1 MKTDIAFIHP
11 PSIYDFRKRNLKA
24 GPISDVVPSTPVFE
38 MYPMG
43 FLSMLSYL
51 VPKGYNAR
59 ISNVASMM
67 VMSDKFDPVKYL
79 KSLNTEIYGIDL
91 HWLPHVHGAISIA
104 RIIKEFNPNARV
116 LLGGFSAS
124 YFSDDIMKTY
134 PEIDYVLK
142 GDFQE
147 YSTMKLIDSVE
158 KNIDLGTVPNLV
170 YRDEMGNVKHNPNSK
185 ENTVDNVFLNYRVLM
200 RNAIKY
206 HDVKGHLPYADWIN
220 NPESVT
226 IIEHGCQFNCAFC
239 GGSNFS
245 YRNNFFPVSPVYRNP
260 RTIAKEIELA
270 REILGAPIF
279 VAGDINLAGEKFYGN
294 LFREIKEL
302 KADIP
307 ILTEYF
313 RPPQKDYLNEL
324 SRSFGEFSV
333 EISPESSSE
342 NIRRINGREYSN
354 ESLEKSIADAKEAGC
369 KKFDVYF
376 TLGISGQGEKELK
389 DDIEYATKLM
399 KYEKGSEMKVY
410 SFISPLTPFIDPG
423 SLIYEKPEKYGF
435 HITARTIEEYYNLL
449 DKGKSWVDF
458 LNYYNDWMSAKD
470 IERLTYQSEI
480 EMITARRDLRL
491 IDSETAENII
501 NNINRYID
509 GKDYQKDYRKNSHL
523 SYLNKDIE
531 WSKKHNITR
540 SSLMVYWY
548 KELLGLEKDLGR
560 L

>member
-1 MKTDIAFIHP
+1 MKTDIAVIHP

-79 KSLNTEIYGIDL
+79 KSLDTEIYGIDL

-104 RIIKEFNPNARV
+104 RIIKEFNPDARV

-147 YSTMKLIDSVE
+147 YGTMKLIDSVE

-376 TLGISGQGEKELK
+376 TLGISGQGEKELE

-399 KYEKGSEMKVY
+399 NHEKGSDMKVY

-449 DKGKSWVDF
+449 DNGKSWVDF

-480 EMITARRDLRL
+480 EMITARRDVGL
-491 IDSETAENII
+491 IDSESAENII

>member
-51 VPKGYNAR
+51 VPRGYNAR

-79 KSLNTEIYGIDL
+79 KSLDTEIYGIDL

-104 RIIKEFNPNARV
+104 RIIKEFNPDARV

-170 YRDEMGNVKHNPNSK
+170 YRDEMRHVKHNPNSK
-185 ENTVDNVFLNYRVLM
+185 ENTVDNVFLNYKVLM

-376 TLGISGQGEKELK
+376 TLGISGQGEKELE

-399 KYEKGSEMKVY
+399 NHEKGSDMKVY

-449 DKGKSWVDF
+449 DNGKSWVDF

-470 IERLTYQSEI
+470 IERHTYQSEI
-480 EMITARRDLRL
+480 EMITARRDVGL
-491 IDSETAENII
+491 IDSESAENII

>member
-51 VPKGYNAR
+51 VPRGYNAR

-79 KSLNTEIYGIDL
+79 KSLDTEIYGIDL

-104 RIIKEFNPNARV
+104 RIIKEFNPDARV

-170 YRDEMGNVKHNPNSK
+170 YRDEMRHVKHNPNSK
-185 ENTVDNVFLNYRVLM
+185 ENTVDNVFLNYKVLM

-376 TLGISGQGEKELK
+376 TLGISGQGEKELE

-399 KYEKGSEMKVY
+399 NHEKGSDMKVY

-480 EMITARRDLRL
+480 EMITARRDVGL
-491 IDSETAENII
+491 IDSESAENII
-501 NNINRYID
+501 NNINRYIG

>member
-51 VPKGYNAR
+51 VPRGYNAR

-79 KSLNTEIYGIDL
+79 KSLDTEIYGIDL

-124 YFSDDIMKTY
+124 YFSDAIMKTY

-147 YSTMKLIDSVE
+147 YSTMKLIDSIE

-170 YRDEMGNVKHNPNSK
+170 YRNEMRHMKHNPNSK
-185 ENTVDNVFLNYRVLM
+185 ENTVDNVFLNYKVLM

-313 RPPQKDYLNEL
+313 KPPQKDYLNEL

>member
-51 VPKGYNAR
+51 VPRGYNAR

-79 KSLNTEIYGIDL
+79 KSLDTEIYGIDL

-104 RIIKEFNPNARV
+104 RIIKEFNPDARV

-170 YRDEMGNVKHNPNSK
+170 YRDEMRHVKHNPNSK
-185 ENTVDNVFLNYRVLM
+185 ENTVDNVFLNYKVLM

-376 TLGISGQGEKELK
+376 TLGISGQGEKELE

-399 KYEKGSEMKVY
+399 NHEKGSDMKVY

-470 IERLTYQSEI
+470 IERHTYQSEI
-480 EMITARRDLRL
+480 EMITARRDVGL
-491 IDSETAENII
+491 IDSESAENII
-501 NNINRYID
+501 NNINRYIG

>member
-51 VPKGYNAR
+51 VPRGYNAR

-79 KSLNTEIYGIDL
+79 KSLDTEIYGIDL

-104 RIIKEFNPNARV
+104 RIIKEFNPDARV

-147 YSTMKLIDSVE
+147 YSTMKLIDSIE

-170 YRDEMGNVKHNPNSK
+170 YRDEMRHVKHNPNSK
-185 ENTVDNVFLNYRVLM
+185 ENTVDNVFLNYKVLM

-376 TLGISGQGEKELK
+376 TLGISGQGEKELE

-399 KYEKGSEMKVY
+399 NHEKGSDMKVY

-501 NNINRYID
+501 NNINMYID

>member
-51 VPKGYNAR
+51 VPRGYNAR

-79 KSLNTEIYGIDL
+79 KSLDTEIYGIDL

-104 RIIKEFNPNARV
+104 RIIKEFNPDARV

-170 YRDEMGNVKHNPNSK
+170 YRDEMRHVKHNPNSK
-185 ENTVDNVFLNYRVLM
+185 ENTVDNVFLNYKVLM

-376 TLGISGQGEKELK
+376 TLGISGQGEKELE

-399 KYEKGSEMKVY
+399 NHEKGSDMKVY

>member
-51 VPKGYNAR
+51 VPRGYNAR

-79 KSLNTEIYGIDL
+79 KSLDTEIYGIDL

-124 YFSDDIMKTY
+124 YFSDAIMKTY

-147 YSTMKLIDSVE
+147 YSTMKLIDSIE

-170 YRDEMGNVKHNPNSK
+170 YRDEMRHMKHNPNSK
-185 ENTVDNVFLNYRVLM
+185 ENTVDNVFLNYKVLM

-313 RPPQKDYLNEL
+313 KPPQKDYLNEL

-501 NNINRYID
+501 NNINMYID

>member
-51 VPKGYNAR
+51 VPRGYNAR

-79 KSLNTEIYGIDL
+79 KSLDTEIYGIDL

-124 YFSDDIMKTY
+124 YFSDAIMKTY

-147 YSTMKLIDSVE
+147 YSTMKLIDSIE

-170 YRDEMGNVKHNPNSK
+170 YRDEMRHMKHNPNSK
-185 ENTVDNVFLNYRVLM
+185 ENTVDNVFLNYKVLM

-313 RPPQKDYLNEL
+313 KPPQKDYLNEL

>member
-1 MKTDIAFIHP
+1 MLNNK
-11 PSIYDFRKRNLKA
+11 
-24 GPISDVVPSTPVFE
+24 GSTN
-38 MYPMG
+38 M
-43 FLSMLSYL
+43 S
-51 VPKGYNAR
+51 AR
-59 ISNVASMM
+59 I
-67 VMSDKFDPVKYL
+67 
-79 KSLNTEIYGIDL
+79 
-91 HWLPHVHGAISIA
+91 
-104 RIIKEFNPNARV
+104 
-116 LLGGFSAS
+116 
-124 YFSDDIMKTY
+124 
-134 PEIDYVLK
+134 
-142 GDFQE
+142 DFLF
-147 YSTMKLIDSVE
+147 LI
-158 KNIDLGTVPNLV
+158 
-170 YRDEMGNVKHNPNSK
+170 
-185 ENTVDNVFLNYRVLM
+185 
-200 RNAIKY
+200 
-206 HDVKGHLPYADWIN
+206 
-220 NPESVT
+220 
-226 IIEHGCQFNCAFC
+226 
-239 GGSNFS
+239 
-245 YRNNFFPVSPVYRNP
+245 
-260 RTIAKEIELA
+260 
-270 REILGAPIF
+270 
-279 VAGDINLAGEKFYGN
+279 
-294 LFREIKEL
+294 
-302 KADIP
+302 
-307 ILTEYF
+307 
-313 RPPQKDYLNEL
+313 
-324 SRSFGEFSV
+324 
-333 EISPESSSE
+333 
-342 NIRRINGREYSN
+342 IRRINGREYSN

>member
-79 KSLNTEIYGIDL
+79 KSLDTEIYGIDL

-104 RIIKEFNPNARV
+104 RIIKEFNPDARV

-170 YRDEMGNVKHNPNSK
+170 YRDEMRHVKHNPNSK
-185 ENTVDNVFLNYRVLM
+185 ENTVDNVFLNYKVLM
-200 RNAIKY
+200 SNAIKY

-260 RTIAKEIELA
+260 ETIAKEIELA

>member
-38 MYPMG
+38 MYPIG

-51 VPKGYNAR
+51 VPRGYNAR

-79 KSLNTEIYGIDL
+79 KSLDTEIYGIDL

-104 RIIKEFNPNARV
+104 RIIKEFNPDARV

-147 YSTMKLIDSVE
+147 YSTMKLIDSIE

-170 YRDEMGNVKHNPNSK
+170 YRDEMRHVKHNPNSK
-185 ENTVDNVFLNYRVLM
+185 ENTVDNVFLNYKVLM

-260 RTIAKEIELA
+260 ETIAKEIELA

-376 TLGISGQGEKELK
+376 TLGISGQGEKELE

-399 KYEKGSEMKVY
+399 NHEKGSDMKVY

-480 EMITARRDLRL
+480 EMITARRDVGL
-491 IDSETAENII
+491 IDSESAENII

>member
-51 VPKGYNAR
+51 VPRGYNAR

-79 KSLNTEIYGIDL
+79 KSLDTEIYGIDL

-104 RIIKEFNPNARV
+104 RIIKEFNPDARV

-170 YRDEMGNVKHNPNSK
+170 YRDEMRHVKHNPNSK
-185 ENTVDNVFLNYRVLM
+185 ENTVDNVFLNYKVLM

-376 TLGISGQGEKELK
+376 TLGISGQGEKELE

-399 KYEKGSEMKVY
+399 NHEKGSDMKVY

-449 DKGKSWVDF
+449 DNGKSWVDF

-480 EMITARRDLRL
+480 EMITARRDVGL
-491 IDSETAENII
+491 IDSESAENII

>member
-51 VPKGYNAR
+51 VPRGYNAR

-79 KSLNTEIYGIDL
+79 KSLDTEIYGIDL

-104 RIIKEFNPNARV
+104 RIIKEFNPDARV

-170 YRDEMGNVKHNPNSK
+170 YRDEMRHVKHNPNSK
-185 ENTVDNVFLNYRVLM
+185 ENTVDNVFLNYKVLM
-200 RNAIKY
+200 SNAIKY

-354 ESLEKSIADAKEAGC
+354 ESLEKSIADAKEAG
-369 KKFDVYF
+369 
-376 TLGISGQGEKELK
+376 S
-389 DDIEYATKLM
+389 DILSSAEA
-399 KYEKGSEMKVY
+399 SEVLRSL
-410 SFISPLTPFIDPG
+410 SFITLPLQG
-423 SLIYEKPEKYGF
+423 YQCSLCTYPCL
-435 HITARTIEEYYNLL
+435 RTIDLCLPQML
-449 DKGKSWVDF
+449 DAM
-458 LNYYNDWMSAKD
+458 LC
-470 IERLTYQSEI
+470 
-480 EMITARRDLRL
+480 
-491 IDSETAENII
+491 
-501 NNINRYID
+501 
-509 GKDYQKDYRKNSHL
+509 
-523 SYLNKDIE
+523 
-531 WSKKHNITR
+531 
-540 SSLMVYWY
+540 
-548 KELLGLEKDLGR
+548 
-560 L
+560 

>member
-51 VPKGYNAR
+51 VPRGYNAR

-79 KSLNTEIYGIDL
+79 KSLDTEIYGIDL

-124 YFSDDIMKTY
+124 YFSDAIMKTY

-147 YSTMKLIDSVE
+147 YSTMKLIDSIE

-170 YRDEMGNVKHNPNSK
+170 YRDEMRHMKHNPNSK
-185 ENTVDNVFLNYRVLM
+185 ENTVDNVFLNYKVLM

-260 RTIAKEIELA
+260 ETIAKEIELA

-313 RPPQKDYLNEL
+313 KPPQKDYLNEL

>member
-51 VPKGYNAR
+51 VPRGYNAR

-79 KSLNTEIYGIDL
+79 KSLDTEIYGIDL

-104 RIIKEFNPNARV
+104 RIIKEFNPDARV

-170 YRDEMGNVKHNPNSK
+170 YRDEMRHVKHNPNSK
-185 ENTVDNVFLNYRVLM
+185 ENTVDNVFLNYKVLM

-376 TLGISGQGEKELK
+376 TLGISGQGEKELEY
-389 DDIEYATKLM
+389 DIEYATKLM
-399 KYEKGSEMKVY
+399 NHEKGSDMKVY

>member
-51 VPKGYNAR
+51 VPRGYNAR

-79 KSLNTEIYGIDL
+79 KSLDTEIYGIDL

-104 RIIKEFNPNARV
+104 RIIKEFNPDARV

-170 YRDEMGNVKHNPNSK
+170 YRDEMRHVKHNPNSK
-185 ENTVDNVFLNYRVLM
+185 ENTVDNVFLNYKVLM
-200 RNAIKY
+200 SNAIKY

-376 TLGISGQGEKELK
+376 TLGISGQGEKELE

-399 KYEKGSEMKVY
+399 NHEKGSDMKVY

-480 EMITARRDLRL
+480 EMITARRDVGL
-491 IDSETAENII
+491 IDSESAENII
-501 NNINRYID
+501 NNINRYIG

>member
-51 VPKGYNAR
+51 VPRGYNAR

-79 KSLNTEIYGIDL
+79 KSLDTEIYGIDL

-104 RIIKEFNPNARV
+104 RIIKEFNPDARV

-170 YRDEMGNVKHNPNSK
+170 YRDEMRHVKHNPNSK
-185 ENTVDNVFLNYRVLM
+185 ENTVDNVFLNYKVLM
-200 RNAIKY
+200 SNAIKY

-376 TLGISGQGEKELK
+376 TLGISGQGEKELE

-399 KYEKGSEMKVY
+399 NHEKGSDMKVY

-449 DKGKSWVDF
+449 DNGKSWVDF

-470 IERLTYQSEI
+470 IERHTYQSEI
-480 EMITARRDLRL
+480 EMITARRDVGL
-491 IDSETAENII
+491 IDSESAENII

>member
-51 VPKGYNAR
+51 VPRGYNAR

-79 KSLNTEIYGIDL
+79 KSLDTEIYGIDL

-124 YFSDDIMKTY
+124 YFSDAIMKTY

-147 YSTMKLIDSVE
+147 YSTMKLIDSIE

-170 YRDEMGNVKHNPNSK
+170 YRDEMRHMKHNPNSK
-185 ENTVDNVFLNYRVLM
+185 ENTVDNVFLNYKVLM
-200 RNAIKY
+200 RNAITY

-313 RPPQKDYLNEL
+313 KPPQKDYLNEL

>member
-51 VPKGYNAR
+51 VPRGYNAR

-104 RIIKEFNPNARV
+104 RIIKEFNPDARV

-170 YRDEMGNVKHNPNSK
+170 YRDEMRHVKHNPNSK
-185 ENTVDNVFLNYRVLM
+185 ENTVDNVFLNYKVLM

-260 RTIAKEIELA
+260 ETIAKEIELA

-376 TLGISGQGEKELK
+376 TLGISGQGEKELE

-399 KYEKGSEMKVY
+399 NHEKGSDMKVY

-480 EMITARRDLRL
+480 EMITARRDVGL
-491 IDSETAENII
+491 IDSESAENII

>member
-51 VPKGYNAR
+51 VPRGYNAR

-79 KSLNTEIYGIDL
+79 KSLDTEIYGIDL

-104 RIIKEFNPNARV
+104 RIIKEFNPDARV

-170 YRDEMGNVKHNPNSK
+170 YRDEMRHVKHNPNSK
-185 ENTVDNVFLNYRVLM
+185 ENTVDNVFLNYKVLM

-376 TLGISGQGEKELK
+376 TLGISGQGEKELE

-399 KYEKGSEMKVY
+399 NHEKGSEMKVY

-480 EMITARRDLRL
+480 EMITARRDVGL
-491 IDSETAENII
+491 IDSESAENII

>member
-51 VPKGYNAR
+51 VPRGYNAR

-79 KSLNTEIYGIDL
+79 KSLDTEIYGIDL

-104 RIIKEFNPNARV
+104 RIIKEFNPDARV

-170 YRDEMGNVKHNPNSK
+170 YRDEMRHVKHNPNSK
-185 ENTVDNVFLNYRVLM
+185 ENTVDNVFLNYKVLM
-200 RNAIKY
+200 SNAIKY

-376 TLGISGQGEKELK
+376 TLGISGQGEKELE

-399 KYEKGSEMKVY
+399 NHEKGSDMKVY

-480 EMITARRDLRL
+480 EMITARRDVGL
-491 IDSETAENII
+491 IDSESAENII

>member
-51 VPKGYNAR
+51 VPRGYNAR

-79 KSLNTEIYGIDL
+79 KSLDTEIYGIDL

-104 RIIKEFNPNARV
+104 RIIKEFNPDARV

-170 YRDEMGNVKHNPNSK
+170 YRDEMRHVKHNPNSK
-185 ENTVDNVFLNYRVLM
+185 ENTVDNVFLNYKVLM

-260 RTIAKEIELA
+260 ETIAKEIELA

-313 RPPQKDYLNEL
+313 KPPQKDYLNEL

>member
-51 VPKGYNAR
+51 VPRGYNAR

-79 KSLNTEIYGIDL
+79 KSLDTEIYGIDL

-170 YRDEMGNVKHNPNSK
+170 YRDEMRHVKHNPNSK
-185 ENTVDNVFLNYRVLM
+185 ENTVDNVFLNYKVLM

-260 RTIAKEIELA
+260 ETIAKEIELA

-376 TLGISGQGEKELK
+376 TLGISGQGEKELE

-399 KYEKGSEMKVY
+399 NHEKGSDMKVY

-480 EMITARRDLRL
+480 EMITARRDVGL
-491 IDSETAENII
+491 IDSESAENII

>member
-51 VPKGYNAR
+51 VPRGYNAR

-79 KSLNTEIYGIDL
+79 KSLDTEIYGIDL

-104 RIIKEFNPNARV
+104 RIIKEFNPDARV

-170 YRDEMGNVKHNPNSK
+170 YRDEMRHVKHNPNSK
-185 ENTVDNVFLNYRVLM
+185 ENTVDNVFLNYKVLM

-313 RPPQKDYLNEL
+313 KPPQKDYLNEL

-376 TLGISGQGEKELK
+376 TLGISGQGEKELE

-399 KYEKGSEMKVY
+399 NHEKGSDMKVY

-480 EMITARRDLRL
+480 EMITARRDVGL
-491 IDSETAENII
+491 IDSESAENII

>member
-79 KSLNTEIYGIDL
+79 KSLDTEIYGIDL

-124 YFSDDIMKTY
+124 YFSDAIMKTY

-147 YSTMKLIDSVE
+147 YSTMKLIDSIE

-170 YRDEMGNVKHNPNSK
+170 YRDEMRHMKHNPNSK
-185 ENTVDNVFLNYRVLM
+185 ENTVDNVFLNYKVLM

-313 RPPQKDYLNEL
+313 KPPQKDYLNEL

-354 ESLEKSIADAKEAGC
+354 ESLEKSIANAKEAGC

-376 TLGISGQGEKELK
+376 TLGISGQGEKELE

-480 EMITARRDLRL
+480 EMITARRDVGL
-491 IDSETAENII
+491 IDSESAENII

>member
-51 VPKGYNAR
+51 VPRGYNAR

-79 KSLNTEIYGIDL
+79 KSLDTEIYGIDL

-104 RIIKEFNPNARV
+104 RIIKEFNPDARV

-170 YRDEMGNVKHNPNSK
+170 YRDEMRHVKHNPNSK
-185 ENTVDNVFLNYRVLM
+185 ENTVDNVFLNYKVLM
-200 RNAIKY
+200 SNAIKY

-376 TLGISGQGEKELK
+376 TLGISGQGEKELE

-399 KYEKGSEMKVY
+399 NHEKGSDMKVY

-480 EMITARRDLRL
+480 KMISARRDVGL
-491 IDSETAENII
+491 IDSESAENII

>member
-38 MYPMG
+38 MYPIG

-51 VPKGYNAR
+51 VPRGYNAR

-79 KSLNTEIYGIDL
+79 KSLDTEIYGIDL

-104 RIIKEFNPNARV
+104 RIIKEFNPDARV

-170 YRDEMGNVKHNPNSK
+170 YRDEMRHVKHNPNSK
-185 ENTVDNVFLNYRVLM
+185 ENTVDNVFLNYKVLM
-200 RNAIKY
+200 SNAIKY

-313 RPPQKDYLNEL
+313 GPPQKDYLNEL

-369 KKFDVYF
+369 KKFDVYL
-376 TLGISGQGEKELK
+376 TLGISGQGEKELE

-480 EMITARRDLRL
+480 EMITARRDVGL
-491 IDSETAENII
+491 IDSESAETII

-531 WSKKHNITR
+531 WSKKHNITK